1 MSETDTKTR
10 SNSLYESDFYTW
22 TQEQARLLRERRF
35 DDLDLENL
43 VDEVASVGSSEKR
56 EIRNRLVVL
65 IGHLLKWKFQP
76 GGRGSSWRETI
87 LEQRDQIREIV
98 ASSPSLR
105 NYQREN
111 ISRSYRAARLL
122 AAGQTGIAFE
132 VFPEECP
139 FDPDQVLDDKFFPE
153 DPNFE

>member
-1 MSETDTKTR
+1 MR
-10 SNSLYESDFYTW
+10 SKAWVLGE
-22 TQEQARLLRERRF
+22 AR
-35 DDLDLENL
+35 DSN
-43 VDEVASVGSSEKR
+43 
-56 EIRNRLVVL
+56 
-65 IGHLLKWKFQP
+65 
-76 GGRGSSWRETI
+76 
-87 LEQRDQIREIV
+87 QIREIV

-122 AAGQTGIAFE
+122 AAGQTGIAFG